1 MKIRN
6 GFILTELIVVIASIA
21 LLVAIFMPAQG
32 KVREIANRVVCGTN
46 LKGFG
51 NAVTV
56 YANDFDGM
64 YPCQGKE
71 FDHTWGDL
79 TDDWMDPKKDW
90 SKEGGITVGASM
102 YLLVRLADVSPKA
115 FVCPHSDQREFSG
128 RNPQNLDIVEL
139 WDFGDFREGE
149 GPARCV
155 SYSYHQPYDP
165 AGPKTGKAGRF
176 RADDTRTATFAVMA
190 DRNPWYDPK
199 LSKAGMEF
207 DLKKF
212 EKWISPIFDHWNKPP
227 TDTRRGSECQKIMV
241 ANAQPHTREGQN
253 VMFADG
259 HSSFEKTS
267 DVGIKYD
274 NIYTCADLEN
284 PQPIGWRRGIWT
296 EKPDRRGED
305 ETPATKEDSFL
316 VNDFVE
322 KVR

>member
-102 YLLVRLADVSPKA
+102 YLLVRLAAVPGIQDTQCGFKA
-115 FVCPHSDQREFSG
+115 FRREVARQVFPMQTIEG
-128 RNPQNLDIVEL
+128 WGFDVEVLFIARRLGYQIVEIPVR
-139 WDFGDFREGE
+139 WYYGRESKVK
-149 GPARCV
+149 PVR
-155 SYSYHQPYDP
+155 
-165 AGPKTGKAGRF
+165 
-176 RADDTRTATFAVMA
+176 DTLAMVRDLLQVR
-190 DRNPWYDPK
+190 RN
-199 LSKAGMEF
+199 A
-207 DLKKF
+207 
-212 EKWISPIFDHWNKPP
+212 
-227 TDTRRGSECQKIMV
+227 RRGL
-241 ANAQPHTREGQN
+241 
-253 VMFADG
+253 
-259 HSSFEKTS
+259 
-267 DVGIKYD
+267 YD
-274 NIYTCADLEN
+274 R
-284 PQPIGWRRGIWT
+284 P
-296 EKPDRRGED
+296 
-305 ETPATKEDSFL
+305 
-316 VNDFVE
+316 
-322 KVR
+322 